1 MKKMLATIAAAL
13 LLATSA
19 LAQTSP
25 QVVITS
31 AGADPGLVNLSIYGR
46 NFSRL
51 RDLQVTISGFG
62 APLAVISS
70 SDTSITALLPL
81 GISAGSYTLTVGSVN
96 GANGD
101 SIDITLAAQ
110 RPVATTLLGLAGSPC
125 MLRSDFFHQDLPSV
139 VDVVVEPNSGRIT
152 LTCRPWPPGSVP
164 QGTYEALAQTAA
176 TIRAALDLFTATG
189 NFPVDAGCN
198 PPIMQNCPGGV
209 PTPTQIHIEQASVT
223 VTPITPTS
231 YTFTVEERL
240 ATVTDIQFVFQGVQ
254 CGLSIDTTRSGSP
267 TMHITGSAVIDSN
280 PPPDPPNRI
289 RFTSLSVTGV
299 EGSDVVVSGPAACA
313 ALNGSGEF
321 TLVEQQFSTHFS
333 SVCGAPGP
341 TLFVPCP

>member
-139 VDVVVEPNSGRIT
+139 VDVVVEPN
-152 LTCRPWPPGSVP
+152 
-164 QGTYEALAQTAA
+164 
-176 TIRAALDLFTATG
+176 
-189 NFPVDAGCN
+189 
-198 PPIMQNCPGGV
+198 
-209 PTPTQIHIEQASVT
+209 
-223 VTPITPTS
+223 
-231 YTFTVEERL
+231 
-240 ATVTDIQFVFQGVQ
+240 
-254 CGLSIDTTRSGSP
+254 
-267 TMHITGSAVIDSN
+267 
-280 PPPDPPNRI
+280 
-289 RFTSLSVTGV
+289 
-299 EGSDVVVSGPAACA
+299 
-313 ALNGSGEF
+313 
-321 TLVEQQFSTHFS
+321 
-333 SVCGAPGP
+333 
-341 TLFVPCP
+341 